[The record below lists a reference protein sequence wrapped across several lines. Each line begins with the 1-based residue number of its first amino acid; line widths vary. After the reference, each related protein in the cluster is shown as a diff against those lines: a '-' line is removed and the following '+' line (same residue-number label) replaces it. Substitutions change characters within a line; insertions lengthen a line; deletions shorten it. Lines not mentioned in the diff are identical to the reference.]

1 MQLHTSRC
9 AIHGWKHDAVTY
21 LPPCCT
27 AVPWQT
33 LLCSLPA
40 AAADWLWASIFPAI
54 LENTNCTVGID
65 VPDKPAQHWVPRIRL
80 YFLSEDPS
88 LYARR
93 VATAHQARKEA
104 VHAMR
109 YHLCVDSMPADD
121 MHSLSVEQINR
132 VLTLALNSKFLRVG
146 LNVDHQLT
154 CAHPWTCAFICVVPK
169 HACHDYHLFSSMHA
183 MTIISHA

>member
-1 MQLHTSRC
+1 MNPDCNAGT
-9 AIHGWKHDAVTY
+9 G
-21 LPPCCT
+21 
-27 AVPWQT
+27 
-33 LLCSLPA
+33 
-40 AAADWLWASIFPAI
+40 
-54 LENTNCTVGID
+54 

-80 YFLSEDPS
+80 YFLSEDPC

-146 LNVDHQLT
+146 PTADH
-154 CAHPWTCAFICVVPK
+154 
-169 HACHDYHLFSSMHA
+169 
-183 MTIISHA
+183 